1 MAEKRYSELK
11 IDGQTYT
18 EQWKI
23 DEVLIKNK
31 FNWMVDAEIKN
42 ARLEIFQD
50 TLVWNG
56 GTWYNGDWYFGV
68 WRNGEWRYGNWQ
80 NGVWYNGTWING
92 TFNSGI
98 IFNGKFHKGKILGG
112 EIRGGFFFNVEIAP
126 AVVELTSDE
135 YQAKKEEEQTPV
147 AQAQPAQEPGK
158 VKFHN
163 TEPVQQVVAQP
174 NIQQE
179 KFIVKFKN
187 FTNEA
192 KKVSESIKSEK
203 ETLAELQALLG
214 KKAVW
219 REPTNYFG
227 DRHKYAFGFSI
238 DEIAKRYG
246 AIDISPAAY
255 RHNFNFDITENLEEE
270 LRKNGFKV
278 TNIYVGSWVHGWIHR
293 IVTIDSSTKS
303 DINEGVKDIFNKVVN
318 YGKKGILTAALLLS
332 LAVSQEAYGKS
343 DDIIK
348 IGIQHIYKLEQKN
361 LNAAL
366 AAICAR
372 YYQICLNSDDEQS
385 ANNFKELMQY
395 YLDLR
400 DDVKTNKLN
409 DKVLDCQRIL
419 LNSLDKFVD
428 DKNKT
433 SIITLIDEGMNIDNA
448 AYKFNS
454 K

>member
-1 MAEKRYSELK
+1 MSEQRYSELK

-31 FNWMVDAEIKN
+31 FNWMVNAEIKN

-80 NGVWYNGTWING
+80 NGVWYNGSWING
-92 TFNSGI
+92 AFNSGI

-112 EIRGGFFFNVEIAP
+112 EIRGGFFFNVEISP

-135 YQAKKEEEQTPV
+135 YQAKKEEEQQTTV

-158 VKFHN
+158 VKYHS
-163 TEPVQQVVAQP
+163 TEPSQQLVAQP
-174 NIQQE
+174 DLQQE
-179 KFIVKFKN
+179 KFRYIKKF
-187 FTNEA
+187 
-192 KKVSESIKSEK
+192 ES
-203 ETLAELQALLG
+203 
-214 KKAVW
+214 
-219 REPTNYFG
+219 
-227 DRHKYAFGFSI
+227 FS
-238 DEIAKRYG
+238 
-246 AIDISPAAY
+246 
-255 RHNFNFDITENLEEE
+255 NEE
-270 LRKNGFKV
+270 L
-278 TNIYVGSWVHGWIHR
+278 
-293 IVTIDSSTKS
+293 
-303 DINEGVKDIFNKVVN
+303 NEGVKDILSKVIN
-318 YGKKGILTAALLLS
+318 YGKKGLLTAALLLS
-332 LAVSQEAYGKS
+332 LAASQEAKASGKS

-348 IGIQHIYKLEQKN
+348 IGVQHIYKIENQN

-372 YYQICLNSDDEQS
+372 FYQICLNSDDEQS
-385 ANNFKELMQY
+385 ANNYKELMQY

-400 DDVKTNKLN
+400 DEIKPKKLN

-433 SIITLIDEGMNIDNA
+433 SIMTLIDEGMNIDNV